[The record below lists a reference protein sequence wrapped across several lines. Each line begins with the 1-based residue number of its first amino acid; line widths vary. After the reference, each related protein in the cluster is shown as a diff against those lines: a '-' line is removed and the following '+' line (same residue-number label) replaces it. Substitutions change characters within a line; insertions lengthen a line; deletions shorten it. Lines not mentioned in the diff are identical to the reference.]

1 MQFLRAASLE
11 AKDFVC
17 DIKNSLDEQREILDF
32 SAKQQEEVS
41 QFLPLYISQE
51 SFLQP
56 MQVFITASFI
66 FYPLIYY
73 TSFLCILITET

>member
-17 DIKNSLDEQREILDF
+17 DIKNSLDEQRQALDF

-41 QFLPLYISQE
+41 QFFALVYFHKNHVYNL
-51 SFLQP
+51 
-56 MQVFITASFI
+56 FI
-66 FYPLIYY
+66 F
-73 TSFLCILITET
+73 